1 MEKQTIKGAL
11 KSIQK
16 LGLEGGKM
24 VNSKKN
30 AMSKL
35 LETIDLTSDLFSKK
49 LVKSDAYYY
58 FFGDANFR
66 DGFNELLQK
75 VFNTK
80 EIFVYYDDSLFAY
93 DKNEF
98 FNQTRLFDFLED
110 HENNVMEP
118 FLIMTES
125 IHEFVY
131 MNNIFED
138 IFLISVDSIAAA
150 DKIMGLGKDNDNFW
164 VGKITDTAIQERF
177 SAGLYITKKKLKK
190 LIELYS
196 T

>member
-1 MEKQTIKGAL
+1 
-11 KSIQK
+11 
-16 LGLEGGKM
+16 M
-24 VNSKKN
+24 VNYKENTMRELSQI
-30 AMSKL
+30 
-35 LETIDLTSDLFSKK
+35 IDLASDLFSKG
-49 LVKSDAYYY
+49 LIKSDAYYY

-75 VFNTK
+75 VFDTK
-80 EIFVYYDDSLFAY
+80 KILVYYDDSLFEY

-110 HENNVMEP
+110 HENNVMDP
-118 FLIMTES
+118 FIVMTDS

-138 IFLISVDSIAAA
+138 IFLISVDSAEAA
-150 DKIMGLGKDNDNFW
+150 DTIMSSRMYNGNIW

-177 SAGLYITKKKLKK
+177 LTGLYITKKKLKK
-190 LIELYS
+190 LIKFYS

>member
-1 MEKQTIKGAL
+1 
-11 KSIQK
+11 
-16 LGLEGGKM
+16 M
-24 VNSKKN
+24 VNSKKD

-35 LETIDLTSDLFSKK
+35 LETIDLTSDLFLKQ
-49 LVKSDAYYY
+49 LVKSDAYHY

-93 DKNEF
+93 DRNEF

-138 IFLISVDSIAAA
+138 IFLISVDSVAAA
-150 DKIMGLGKDNDNFW
+150 DKIMGLRKDNDNFW

-177 SAGLYITKKKLKK
+177 LTGLYITKKN
-190 LIELYS
+190 
-196 T
+196 